1 MPTDKA
7 RLRGRFWLVARSADG
22 RVKAVHYAENLIV
35 NSGLT
40 WIAGA
45 LSGTIGSPATMKYI
59 GIGTATTAATGPDT
73 ALVAPEYETRATGA
87 QTLQTTDTANDTYQ
101 VIGTVTIT
109 ASAAITEAGLFS
121 AATAGSMLSRQ
132 VFSAIN
138 VVNSD
143 TIQFTWKIDLDA
155 V

>member
-1 MPTDKA
+1 MATEKA

-22 RVKAVHYAENLIV
+22 AIKAVHYAENLVV

-45 LSGTIGSPATMKYI
+45 LSGSIAAPATMKYI
-59 GIGTATTAATGPDT
+59 GIGTGTTAATGPQT
-73 ALVAPEYETRATGA
+73 ALVAPEIETRATGA
-87 QTLQTTDTANDTYQ
+87 QTLVTTDTANDTYQ
-101 VIGTVTIT
+101 VVGTVTIT
-109 ASAAITEAGLFS
+109 TAAAVTEAGLFS

-138 VVNSD
+138 VIAAD

-155 V
+155 A